1 MKIRTYL
8 YPVFAAALFLFAGTD
23 KAGLTKGFR
32 RGYIAPVIKLLEDD
46 GVKLS
51 SGSGRF
57 TLLHFWAAYDAY
69 SRMQNVRLWNK
80 LNLESLPNVNMV
92 SVSMDELSSVFVET
106 VKADRLEATKQLHEN
121 NGERSEAYKKY
132 GLKKGLRNF
141 LIDGKGV
148 VIAEDINFEQLS
160 AIINK
165 KQSSE

>member
-23 KAGLTKGFR
+23 KAGLTTGFR
-32 RGYIAPVIKLLEDD
+32 QGYIAPAIKLLEDD
-46 GVKLS
+46 GIKFANS
-51 SGSGRF
+51 SGRY
-57 TLLHFWAAYDAY
+57 TLLHFWAAYDAN

-80 LNLESLPNVNMV
+80 LLPNIDMV
-92 SVSMDELSSVFVET
+92 SVSMDELPSVFVGT

-141 LIDGKGV
+141 LIDDKGV
-148 VIAEDINFEQLS
+148 VVAEDVNFEQLS
-160 AIINK
+160 AILK
-165 KQSSE
+165 RKQSLE